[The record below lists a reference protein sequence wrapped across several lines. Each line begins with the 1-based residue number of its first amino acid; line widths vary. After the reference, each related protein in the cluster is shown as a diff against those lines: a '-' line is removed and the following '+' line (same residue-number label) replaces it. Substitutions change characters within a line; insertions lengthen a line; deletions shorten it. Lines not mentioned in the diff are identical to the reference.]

1 MAYQVVE
8 KEDYAVDWAPVR
20 YNERALTRFETKK
33 EAVDAAIDYI
43 TDRNCNNP
51 LTPAEKLTQFECFMQ
66 TEQGIFLGNLDGK
79 PWYLTYPKDIVAKDE
94 NGDVFT
100 KYAKGQPVSDTK
112 FFLLEGKAEVA
123 VRILPGTEKD

>member
-20 YNERALTRFETKK
+20 YNERALTRFETKE
-33 EAVDAAIDYI
+33 EAVKASIDYI

-66 TEQGIFLGNLDGK
+66 TAQGIFLGNLDGK
-79 PWYLTYPKDIVAKDE
+79 PWYLTYPKDIVGKNAVGE
-94 NGDVFT
+94 VFT
-100 KYAKGQPVSDTK
+100 KHAKGEPIKDTK

-123 VRILPGTEKD
+123 VRILPGTQEK